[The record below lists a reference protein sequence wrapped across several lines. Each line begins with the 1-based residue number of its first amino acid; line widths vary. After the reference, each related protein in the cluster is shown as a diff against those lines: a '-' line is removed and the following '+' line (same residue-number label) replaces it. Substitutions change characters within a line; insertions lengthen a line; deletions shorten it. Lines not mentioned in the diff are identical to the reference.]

1 MKIIFFIVITI
12 IIFLVW
18 FFLNNKS
25 PNDSFDANEN
35 IFISEDEASSK
46 ILDLTSFPTRGKN

>member
-12 IIFLVW
+12 IIFLAW
-18 FFLNNKS
+18 FFLNYKL
-25 PNDSFDANEN
+25 PNDSFDAKEN

-46 ILDLTSFPTRGKN
+46 ILDLTSFPARGKN